1 MVVHL
6 PTSLP
11 IAADLLAHAMLS
23 SVVNVTVATL
33 AVSLTAET
41 LVDLAAKCVVLLV
54 FATSSKL
61 VNAKE
66 VILADILMI
75 PTRSFL
81 LHKTLVPNCVLLFR
95 KVNALV
101 VISADTLMRWRVI
114 K

>member
-23 SVVNVTVATL
+23 SVASVTVATL
-33 AVSLTAET
+33 VVSLTAET
-41 LVDLAAKCVVLLV
+41 LVLAAKCVVLLV

-66 VILADILMI
+66 VILADILMT
-75 PTRSFL
+75 PMLSFL
-81 LHKTLVPNCVLLFR
+81 LHKTLVPNCVLLFKR
-95 KVNALV
+95 VNALV
-101 VISADTLMRWRVI
+101 VTSADTPMRWRLI